1 MASTGTSIRR
11 SSGPAR
17 YVRWARMTATA
28 RKSSADSTSRN
39 GRTRSATNAGVV
51 SAIAKALG
59 GQSMPHVDH
68 GAGSG

>member
-1 MASTGTSIRR
+1 
-11 SSGPAR
+11 
-17 YVRWARMTATA
+17 MTATP
-28 RKSSADSTSRN
+28 RKTSADSTSRS

-51 SAIAKALG
+51 SPIAKALG